1 MEREM
6 SMKGAIEEVRGM
18 LTTLAG
24 QIERFDAAGTDDRR
38 ETIHAE
44 IGETIR
50 GIIAELEAVDA

>member
-1 MEREM
+1 MEEAAER
-6 SMKGAIEEVRGM
+6 VLDM
-18 LTTLAG
+18 LTTLSE
-24 QIERFDAAGTDDRR
+24 QVERFDAADADDLR

>member
-1 MEREM
+1 M

>member
-1 MEREM
+1 M
-6 SMKGAIEEVRGM
+6 SMKGAIEKVRGM

-24 QIERFDAAGTDDRR
+24 QIERFDAADTDDRR

-50 GIIAELEAVDA
+50 GITAELEAVDA